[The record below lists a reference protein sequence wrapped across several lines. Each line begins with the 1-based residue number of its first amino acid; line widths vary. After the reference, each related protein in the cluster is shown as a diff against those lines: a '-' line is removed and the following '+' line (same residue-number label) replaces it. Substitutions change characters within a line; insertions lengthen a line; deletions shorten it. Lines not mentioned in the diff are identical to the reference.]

1 MEVQDMTQP
10 LCAYFVDTSHNTYL
24 EGNQLSSRSS
34 VLRYVE
40 VLRAGCRSVEVDVW
54 DGKNGEPMVKH
65 GYTVT
70 TEVLFQDTSRRTTDE

>member
-1 MEVQDMTQP
+1 MS
-10 LCAYFVDTSHNTYL
+10 LFL
-24 EGNQLSSRSS
+24 EKNLTGNQLSSRSS

-54 DGKNGEPMVKH
+54 DGGDGEPVVKH

-70 TEVLFQDTSRRTTDE
+70 TEILFQAGSRDGAGGFFRQLDGI

>member
-1 MEVQDMTQP
+1 MT
-10 LCAYFVDTSHNTYL
+10 
-24 EGNQLSSRSS
+24 GNQLSSRSS

-54 DGKNGEPMVKH
+54 DGADGEPVVKH

-70 TEVLFQDTSRRTTDE
+70 TEILFQAGVEELVSGGWAFESWKFD